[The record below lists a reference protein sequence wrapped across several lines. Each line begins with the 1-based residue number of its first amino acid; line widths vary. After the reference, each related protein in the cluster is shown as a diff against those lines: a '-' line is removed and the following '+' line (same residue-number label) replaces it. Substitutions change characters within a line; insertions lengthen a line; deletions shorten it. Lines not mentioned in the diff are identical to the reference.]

1 MINNEIWKTIEEFD
15 NYEVSNLG
23 RVRNIQTGRVL
34 KPILISTGYY
44 QVGLFKQ
51 NKCYRKLIHR
61 LVAEAFLENSDNLPQ
76 INHIDEDKTNNVVSN
91 LEWCSASYNINY
103 GTRNKRIGISHA
115 KKVQCIETGEIFDC
129 AKDVARKYNL
139 EIFSVSNAANQN
151 HTQKTAGSYH
161 WCYI

>member
-1 MINNEIWKTIEEFD
+1 MIKEIWKPIENFN
-15 NYEVSNLG
+15 NYEISSLG
-23 RVRNIQTGRVL
+23 RVKNISTGKVL

-61 LVAEAFLENSDNLPQ
+61 LVAEAFLENPENLPQ
-76 INHIDEDKTNNVVSN
+76 INHIDEVKINNKVEN
-91 LEWCSASYNINY
+91 LEWCSASYNTNY
-103 GTRNKRIGISHA
+103 GTRNKRLSISHA

-139 EIFSVSNAANQN
+139 ELFSVSNAANPN
-151 HTQKTAGSYH
+151 HTQRTAGGYT